1 MAPSTPHSDSLVP
14 RYAPS
19 PHTRTY
25 ATYRMASAVD
35 TTSQPD
41 PLASPKLRKADDA
54 ELGLVRPDAHK

>member
-1 MAPSTPHSDSLVP
+1 MARVPRTAKLVP
-14 RYAPS
+14 RYAPN
-19 PHTRTY
+19 PHTRPY
-25 ATYRMASAVD
+25 ATYTMASAVD